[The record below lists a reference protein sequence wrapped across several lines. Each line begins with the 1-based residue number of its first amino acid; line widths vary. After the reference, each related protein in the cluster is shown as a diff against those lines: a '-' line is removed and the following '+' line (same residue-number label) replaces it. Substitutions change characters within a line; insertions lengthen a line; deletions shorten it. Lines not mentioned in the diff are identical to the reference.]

1 MPQNFGA
8 DSGFRHCII
17 DFRQGPWHNLLQ
29 LSVAIL
35 NRRVLPMSIQADL
48 VELEQLHRALE
59 REIQEELAHPG
70 SDDLKLAEL
79 KRRKLQLK
87 DRIEQLK
94 HETSATVH

>member
-1 MPQNFGA
+1 M
-8 DSGFRHCII
+8 I
-17 DFRQGPWHNLLQ
+17 DFGRASWHNPGQ
-29 LSVAIL
+29 LSVEIL
-35 NRRVLPMSIQADL
+35 NRRVLPMPIQADL

-87 DRIEQLK
+87 DRIERLK

>member
-1 MPQNFGA
+1 M
-8 DSGFRHCII
+8 I
-17 DFRQGPWHNLLQ
+17 DFGRASWHNPRQ
-29 LSVAIL
+29 LSVRIL

-70 SDDLKLAEL
+70 SDDLKLVEL

-87 DRIEQLK
+87 DRIERLK

>member
-1 MPQNFGA
+1 
-8 DSGFRHCII
+8 
-17 DFRQGPWHNLLQ
+17 
-29 LSVAIL
+29 
-35 NRRVLPMSIQADL
+35 MSIQADL

-59 REIQEELAHPG
+59 REIQEELTHPG
-70 SDDLKLAEL
+70 SDDLKLAQL

>member
-1 MPQNFGA
+1 M
-8 DSGFRHCII
+8 I
-17 DFRQGPWHNLLQ
+17 DFGRAPWHYPRQ
-29 LSVAIL
+29 LSVEIL

-87 DRIEQLK
+87 DRIERLK

>member
-1 MPQNFGA
+1 M
-8 DSGFRHCII
+8 I
-17 DFRQGPWHNLLQ
+17 DFGQASWHNPHQ
-29 LSVAIL
+29 LSVRIL

-87 DRIEQLK
+87 DRIERLK

>member
-1 MPQNFGA
+1 M
-8 DSGFRHCII
+8 I
-17 DFRQGPWHNLLQ
+17 DFGRASWHNPRQ
-29 LSVAIL
+29 LSVEIL
-35 NRRVLPMSIQADL
+35 NRRVSPMSIQADL

-87 DRIEQLK
+87 DRIERLK

>member
-1 MPQNFGA
+1 
-8 DSGFRHCII
+8 
-17 DFRQGPWHNLLQ
+17 
-29 LSVAIL
+29 
-35 NRRVLPMSIQADL
+35 MSIQADL

-94 HETSATVH
+94 HEPGATVH

>member
-1 MPQNFGA
+1 
-8 DSGFRHCII
+8 
-17 DFRQGPWHNLLQ
+17 
-29 LSVAIL
+29 
-35 NRRVLPMSIQADL
+35 MSIQADL

-87 DRIEQLK
+87 DRIEQLRL
-94 HETSATVH
+94 ETSVTVH

>member
-1 MPQNFGA
+1 M
-8 DSGFRHCII
+8 I
-17 DFRQGPWHNLLQ
+17 DFGRASWHNPRQ
-29 LSVAIL
+29 LSVEIL

-87 DRIEQLK
+87 DRIERLK

>member
-1 MPQNFGA
+1 
-8 DSGFRHCII
+8 
-17 DFRQGPWHNLLQ
+17 
-29 LSVAIL
+29 
-35 NRRVLPMSIQADL
+35 MSIQADL

-94 HETSATVH
+94 HETSVTVH

>member
-1 MPQNFGA
+1 M
-8 DSGFRHCII
+8 I
-17 DFRQGPWHNLLQ
+17 DFGRASWHNPRQ

-87 DRIEQLK
+87 DRIERLK

>member
-1 MPQNFGA
+1 
-8 DSGFRHCII
+8 
-17 DFRQGPWHNLLQ
+17 
-29 LSVAIL
+29 
-35 NRRVLPMSIQADL
+35 MSIQADL

-87 DRIEQLK
+87 DRIERLK
-94 HETSATVH
+94 LETSATVH